1 MTDVCEKTL
10 EVKID
15 GKKFEFDDPK
25 PLGRQLLD
33 KAGKRP
39 VEEHVIFM
47 FLDNGLMEDINL
59 DELVDLRK
67 PGIEK
72 FITFK
77 TDRIFRFLLDGH
89 SFEWGAN
96 LITGL
101 TLKKL
106 AGVDPDKYNVWLE
119 SRGQGEDQPIDNHQ
133 AVDLSEDGLERFFTG
148 IAQTT
153 EGCYDIFTL

>member
-1 MTDVCEKTL
+1 MTVICESTL
-10 EVKID
+10 EVKIN
-15 GKKFEFDDPK
+15 GKKFEIDDPK
-25 PLGRQLLD
+25 PIGRQLLD

-39 VEEHVIFM
+39 VEEFVIFM
-47 FLDNGLMEDINL
+47 FLDNGLMEEISL
-59 DELVDLRK
+59 DEIVDLRK

-77 TDRIFRFLLDGH
+77 TDRIFRFMIDGR
-89 SFEWGAN
+89 SFEWGAS

-106 AGVDPDKYNVWLE
+106 AGVNPETYNVWLE
-119 SRGQGEDQPIDNHQ
+119 ARGQGEDQPVDNDQ
-133 AVDLSEDGLERFFTG
+133 SIDLSEDGLERFFTG

-153 EGCYDIFTL
+153 EG